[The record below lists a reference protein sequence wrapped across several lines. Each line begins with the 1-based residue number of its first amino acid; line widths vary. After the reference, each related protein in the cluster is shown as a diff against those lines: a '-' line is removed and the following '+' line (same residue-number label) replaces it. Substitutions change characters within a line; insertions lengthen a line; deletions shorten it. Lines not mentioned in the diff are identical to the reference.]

1 APAVAADL
9 DRAPINYA
17 TAPADNPV
25 SRLQQRIDK
34 GQVKLAHDDKFGY
47 LPALLKQLSVS
58 PASQTLVFS
67 KTSFQ
72 RDRIGPRTP
81 RALYFS
87 DDVYIGYCQHGTV
100 LEVTAVDPQLGAV
113 FYSLE
118 QEQADKP
125 RFIRQ
130 GDSCL
135 ICHGS
140 SQNHGYPGHLIRSV
154 YPDPAGLPMLASGS
168 YRIDHTSPL
177 EQRWGGWYVTG
188 TSGKQK
194 HLGNLIVRGRQR
206 PEAVDNT
213 AGVNVTS
220 LKGRC
225 DTSGYLT
232 PHSDIVALMVLEHQA
247 QAHNLITRAGMETRI
262 ALYQAAEMNK
272 ALGRPADY
280 RSDGTTHRI
289 EAAAEPLVRYLLF
302 CEEAK
307 LTDTIRGTS
316 GFAEEFVKR
325 GPRDP
330 RGRSLRDLD
339 LKRRLF
345 TYPCSYLICSAAF
358 DALPDPVKDR
368 VLQRLY
374 DVLSGKDTSA
384 DFAHLTAADR
394 RAVLEILLATKP
406 NLPKYWKLPS
416 SSPSR

>member
-1 APAVAADL
+1 MTACRLLPAIPPACSPPAMNRGARLMTRHLSLPLPFLALLLAAPSVAADL

-154 YPDPAGLPMLASGS
+154 YPDPA
-168 YRIDHTSPL
+168 
-177 EQRWGGWYVTG
+177 
-188 TSGKQK
+188 
-194 HLGNLIVRGRQR
+194 
-206 PEAVDNT
+206 
-213 AGVNVTS
+213 
-220 LKGRC
+220 
-225 DTSGYLT
+225 
-232 PHSDIVALMVLEHQA
+232 
-247 QAHNLITRAGMETRI
+247 
-262 ALYQAAEMNK
+262 
-272 ALGRPADY
+272 
-280 RSDGTTHRI
+280 
-289 EAAAEPLVRYLLF
+289 
-302 CEEAK
+302 
-307 LTDTIRGTS
+307 
-316 GFAEEFVKR
+316 
-325 GPRDP
+325 
-330 RGRSLRDLD
+330 
-339 LKRRLF
+339 
-345 TYPCSYLICSAAF
+345 
-358 DALPDPVKDR
+358 
-368 VLQRLY
+368 
-374 DVLSGKDTSA
+374 
-384 DFAHLTAADR
+384 
-394 RAVLEILLATKP
+394 
-406 NLPKYWKLPS
+406 
-416 SSPSR
+416 